1 MIDPEIE
8 DLINN
13 VENIIKTENLSYYDF
28 FRLKESIKTSPW
40 YEGDEPDTDDLI
52 EMLSCSYIS
61 MNQKDKLLDLCE
73 ASDYYELI
81 EENNRLESSSSL
93 KTKTLDDEYKNEIVL
108 KLLKVTSSSQELEEL
123 LGEEVMNKIKYLVL

>member
-8 DLINN
+8 NLINN

-40 YEGDEPDTDDLI
+40 YESDEPDTDDLI
-52 EMLSCSYIS
+52 EMLSCNYIS

-81 EENNRLESSSSL
+81 EENNRLESSTL
-93 KTKTLDDEYKNEIVL
+93 KPKTLDDEYKNEIVL

>member
-1 MIDPEIE
+1 MIDTEIE
-8 DLINN
+8 NLINN

-52 EMLSCSYIS
+52 EMLSCNYIS

-81 EENNRLESSSSL
+81 EENNRLESSTL
-93 KTKTLDDEYKNEIVL
+93 KPKTLDDEYKNEIVL

>member
-1 MIDPEIE
+1 MTEPEID

-13 VENIIKTENLSYYDF
+13 VENIIKTDNLSYFNF
-28 FRLKESIKTSPW
+28 FKLKEAVKLSPW
-40 YEGDEPDTDDLI
+40 NEGDEPDSDDLI

-81 EENNRLESSSSL
+81 EENNRLESSSFL
-93 KTKTLDDEYKNEIVL
+93 KPKTLDDEYKNEIVL

>member
-1 MIDPEIE
+1 
-8 DLINN
+8 
-13 VENIIKTENLSYYDF
+13 
-28 FRLKESIKTSPW
+28 
-40 YEGDEPDTDDLI
+40 
-52 EMLSCSYIS
+52 

-81 EENNRLESSSSL
+81 EENNRLESSTL
-93 KTKTLDDEYKNEIVL
+93 KPKTLDDEYKNEIVL

>member
-1 MIDPEIE
+1 MIDTEIE
-8 DLINN
+8 NLINN

-52 EMLSCSYIS
+52 EMLSCNYIS
-61 MNQKDKLLDLCE
+61 INQKDKLLDLCE

-81 EENNRLESSSSL
+81 EENNRLESSTL
-93 KTKTLDDEYKNEIVL
+93 KPKTLDDEYKNEIVL